1 MKFFFS
7 MKISELHKIFLKFPK
22 VTTDSRNVFKDS
34 LFFALKEKISTEMN
48 MLLMLSKRV
57 VNMQL
62 LMRKNI
68 I

>member
-7 MKISELHKIFLKFPK
+7 MKISELHNIFKQFPK
-22 VTTDSRNVFKDS
+22 VITDSRNVFKDS
-34 LFFALKEKISTEMN
+34 LFFALKGENFNGNEYAM
-48 MLLMLSKRV
+48 MLSKRV

>member
-7 MKISELHKIFLKFPK
+7 MKISELHNIFKQFPK
-22 VTTDSRNVFKDS
+22 VITDSRNVFKDS

-48 MLLMLSKRV
+48 MLMMLSKRV

-62 LMRKNI
+62 LMR
-68 I
+68 